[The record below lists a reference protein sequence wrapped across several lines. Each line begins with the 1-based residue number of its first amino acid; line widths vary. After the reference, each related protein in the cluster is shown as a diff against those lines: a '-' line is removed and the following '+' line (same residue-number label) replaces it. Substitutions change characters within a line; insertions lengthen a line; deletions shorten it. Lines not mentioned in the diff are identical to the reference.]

1 MRKGI
6 ASPRHI
12 RPHHVQCDAFPP
24 GASSQS
30 RIAPRARFSRL
41 ARIALIACAV
51 FACSGLTGCRT
62 KSFLSTKQ
70 EVNLGKE
77 ASREVEQQFRVD
89 TKSPDAERVRT
100 VGARLLPHLDRPGIN
115 YTFKVLDNKEINAF
129 SLPGGPV
136 YVFRGLLDMM
146 GDDDDALA
154 SVLGH
159 ECGHVAARHAA
170 RQLSS
175 SLTTNILI
183 NIFIPNP
190 TYNQIAGLGA
200 GVVGLKYSREDEYEA
215 DRRGLSYSSE
225 AGYDPEGMVRFF
237 DKLARMEHRQ
247 GGNDPEWLRDHP
259 LTQAR
264 IDKAQAIIERK
275 DYRYGVK

>member
-1 MRKGI
+1 M
-6 ASPRHI
+6 
-12 RPHHVQCDAFPP
+12 
-24 GASSQS
+24 
-30 RIAPRARFSRL
+30 
-41 ARIALIACAV
+41 ALTVACA
-51 FACSGLTGCRT
+51 AALGLTGCRT

-70 EVNLGKE
+70 EINLGKE
-77 ASREVEQQFRVD
+77 ASHEVEQQFRVD
-89 TKSPDAERVRT
+89 TKSPDAERVRA

-154 SVLGH
+154 TVLGH

-175 SLTTNILI
+175 GLTTSLLI

-190 TYNQIAGLGA
+190 AYNQLAGLGA
-200 GVVGLKYSREDEYEA
+200 GVAGLKYSRDDEYEA
-215 DRRGLSYSSE
+215 DRRGLSYASE
-225 AGYDPEGMVRFF
+225 AGYDPNGMVRFF
-237 DKLARMEHRQ
+237 DKLSRMEHRQ
-247 GGNDPEWLRDHP
+247 GANDPEWLRDHP
-259 LTQAR
+259 LTQTR
-264 IDKAQAIIERK
+264 IDKAQAIIDK
-275 DYRYGVK
+275 QDYRYGVK